1 MTSYNGQPDKI
12 AILKYISIFAGTP
25 DDILEEIA
33 AILQKEIIPTGK
45 TIFQKSDIGS
55 SMYIIYSGRIR
66 IHDGSHTLALLGSPE
81 IFGELALL
89 DPEPRSASATAVQDS
104 VVYKMDQEAF
114 YGIMS
119 SRIEITRGILKVLCQ
134 RLRSQN
140 KLISNLKG
148 HLSSAFNKF

>member
-1 MTSYNGQPDKI
+1 MSNNRQPDKI
-12 AILKYISIFAGTP
+12 AILKHISIFAGTP
-25 DDILEEIA
+25 DEILTDVA
-33 AILQKEIIPTGK
+33 SILVKEPVPIGK

-55 SMYIIYSGRIR
+55 SMYIIYEGRIR

-81 IFGELALL
+81 IFGEFALL

-104 VVYKMDQEAF
+104 ILYKIDQEAF
-114 YGIMS
+114 YEIMS